1 MDSGITGGITMP
13 AVNTAA
19 SPPAWPAAWSQR
31 QLLPW
36 KHCIFNAKIGPLHA
50 TIMHK
55 KQKLYPLHAWRSG
68 VKKKKNFLYIQTQ
81 TQPTTHTQTQTL
93 THT

>member
-19 SPPAWPAAWSQR
+19 SPPAWPAVWSQR

-36 KHCIFNAKIGPLHA
+36 KHAKFNAKNGPLHA
-50 TIMHK
+50 IFEKQNVIMHK
-55 KQKLYPLHAWRSG
+55 KQKLYPLH
-68 VKKKKNFLYIQTQ
+68 VKL
-81 TQPTTHTQTQTL
+81 L
-93 THT
+93 EERG